1 MSKEVYA
8 GLNLFHDLT
17 ADQLRILDSLFL
29 HCRFPSGTTI
39 FDQGQPATNLYILV
53 EGEVVISFKPYDGP
67 PLTVARIQ
75 SGGVFGWSAAL
86 GRSVYTSSALAFSEC
101 GMLCIPG
108 AALHAFCERYPDTG
122 ALLLERLAGVIAARL
137 NNTHTEILSILTRG
151 MDLSDNSCR
160 RTETP

>member
-1 MSKEVYA
+1 MSKEIYA

-53 EGEVVISFKPYDGP
+53 EGEVVISYKPYDGP

-86 GRSVYTSSALAFSEC
+86 GRSMYTSSALASSEC

-108 AALHAFCERYPDTG
+108 TALHVFCERYPDTG

-160 RTETP
+160 RTEIP

>member
-8 GLNLFHDLT
+8 GLNLFHGLT

-53 EGEVVISFKPYDGP
+53 EGEVVISYKPYDGP

-75 SGGVFGWSAAL
+75 SGGVFGWSTAL
-86 GRSVYTSSALAFSEC
+86 GRSMYTSSALASSEC
-101 GMLCIPG
+101 STLYVPG
-108 AALHAFCERYPDTG
+108 AALHVFCERYPDTG

-151 MDLSDNSCR
+151 MDLSDNCSR
-160 RTETP
+160 RMETP